1 MGHITEIANILKAR
15 AEPEER
21 AESIINETSIDS
33 TLLQALLGKT
43 TVSKKEAL
51 SIPSIQGC
59 IKFAADTV
67 SMLPIKLY
75 RDNDGKVEE
84 IKDDIRVKLLND
96 DTGDTLDATQF
107 WRALITDYY
116 LGKGGYAYINRGFS
130 GVESLHYVDESHIS
144 HIQNT
149 DHIFKDYNLLV
160 NGVPYKPFEFIKI
173 LRNTK
178 DGCKGTSI
186 IEENSL
192 MLSVAYNSL
201 IFEEN
206 LVKKG
211 GNKKG
216 FLKSE
221 NKLDDAA
228 MTSLREAYARLYSNN
243 SENVVVLNKG
253 VEFQEASNSSVEM
266 QLNENKESNS
276 NELCKL
282 FLFPINVITG
292 TAEEKEYNNAFKLG
306 IMPLLR
312 VIECALNR
320 DFLLESEKESYYYA
334 FDTKEMLRGSI
345 KERFEAYKVA
355 IEANFMQPDE
365 ARYMED
371 WEPLGLDFIKLGLD
385 SVLYNPKTKEIY
397 TPNTNATQNMD
408 NLKGGEGNVS

>member
-1 MGHITEIANILKAR
+1 MGYIRDNANILKTR
-15 AEPEER
+15 AEPEDR
-21 AESIINETSIDS
+21 AEELTGAISIDN

-43 TVSKKEAL
+43 TVTKKEAL
-51 SIPSIQGC
+51 SIPSIQAC

-75 RDNDGKVEE
+75 RENDGKVEE
-84 IKDDIRVKLLND
+84 IKADRRVRLLND

-107 WRALITDYY
+107 WRALISDYY

-130 GVESLHYVDESHIS
+130 NFDSLHYVDEVNIS
-144 HIQNT
+144 YLKNV
-149 DHIFKDYNLLV
+149 DPIFKDYDFLI
-160 NGVPYKPFEFIKI
+160 NGVPYKPFEFIKL

-178 DGCKGTSI
+178 DGCCGTSL
-186 IEENSL
+186 IEENAL

-201 IFEEN
+201 LFEEN

-216 FLKSE
+216 FLKSD
-221 NKLDDAA
+221 NKLDEDG

-253 VEFQEASNSSVEM
+253 IEFQEASNSSVEM
-266 QLNENKESNS
+266 QLNENKETNS
-276 NELCKL
+276 SEICKL
-282 FLFPINVITG
+282 FLFPVNVIIGNAT
-292 TAEEKEYNNAFKLG
+292 EKEYTSAFKLG

-320 DFLLESEKESYYYA
+320 DLLLESEKDSFYYA

-345 KERFEAYKVA
+345 KERFEAYKMG
-355 IEANFMQPDE
+355 IEAHFMQPDE

-371 WEPLGLDFIKLGLD
+371 WEPLGLDFINLGLN
-385 SVLYNPKTKEIY
+385 SVLYNPITKEIY
-397 TPNTNATQNMD
+397 TPNTNKKQNMD
-408 NLKGGEGNVS
+408 NLKGGENIED